1 VELKFRA
8 ITMVLFVLTSTPT
21 LAQDN
26 AKPSAPLPTLGQDD
40 PNSLPPS
47 PDPVS
52 STSYTIPDTDVD
64 LRLVAPPQSAP
75 GTRMV
80 LAPDIDDGAIGMTLQ
95 IPSEMLDIPL
105 E

>member
-1 VELKFRA
+1 MELKFRA
-8 ITMVLFVLTSTPT
+8 IAMTLFVLASTPA

-26 AKPSAPLPTLGQDD
+26 TKPLP
-40 PNSLPPS
+40 PF

-52 STSYTIPDTDVD
+52 SASYTIPDTDVD

-80 LAPDIDDGAIGMTLQ
+80 LAPNMDSGAIGMTLQ
-95 IPSEMLDIPL
+95 IPSEVLDDPL